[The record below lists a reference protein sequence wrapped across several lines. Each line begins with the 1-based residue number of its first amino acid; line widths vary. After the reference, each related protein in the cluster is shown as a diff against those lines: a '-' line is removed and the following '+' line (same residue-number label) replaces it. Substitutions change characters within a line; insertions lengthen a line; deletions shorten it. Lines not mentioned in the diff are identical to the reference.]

1 MLAISADFEK
11 KSQMTKYLSKLLN
24 TRAAGLYIL
33 LFAFAIAAGTFVEN
47 DFGTSAAQKNIY
59 RATWFE
65 VLLLLFCLTLI
76 YNIYKFRMIQ
86 TKRWALLAFH
96 TSMVIIIIGAGVT
109 RYFGSEGMMHIRENS
124 RSNTFL
130 SAKSYFRFDVSGKG
144 EEATFY
150 EPAEFA
156 SLGSNKWH
164 ESYQVGEDLIDVRV
178 KEFVPNPKKSIIDDA
193 DGTAILKIVV
203 AGMGGR
209 QEYFLEKGKTMTI
222 QGLLFNFKDTNVPG
236 AVNISMVD
244 GSPLIQ
250 ADFSLSQMVMAT
262 RVKSDLTPRETPYP
276 LRLRSMY
283 SNGKNNFVFGDFK
296 PSGKVV
302 FQSDGIKVKRSS
314 TVGLVL
320 DVSING
326 DTKEV
331 TVYGNSG
338 QVGTPASISGSGLNL
353 AISYGARDVPLPF
366 SIALKKFIL
375 EKYPGTDNPS
385 SYASEVV
392 LLDDRNNTNMDYR
405 IFMNHILSYDGYRF
419 FQSSFDQDEK
429 GTYLSV
435 NHDFWGTWISYIG
448 YILLTIGMFLSFF
461 SSKSRFQQLSKML
474 QKMRDKNLL
483 LILFFVWF
491 GALFAQAQPEID
503 VNHAEKFSHL
513 IVQDHKGRMKPMHT
527 LSREILR
534 KLYRKESVNGQN
546 ADQVILG
553 MYAESEYWQTVP
565 MIKLGAHKNVFKLLK
580 TNDKYISYQDFFDH
594 QTGTYLLRDEVRKA
608 YSMVKADRG
617 VYEKELMKID
627 ERVNVASMAFSGK
640 FLKLIP
646 SGDELNTWQSP
657 EVDHGSGQV
666 LTPVAQ
672 KFFTAYHDGLRQAVA
687 QKDYTFVN
695 QLIKELASFQKENG
709 KDVIPSDTKINAEI
723 FLNKLNVFNRLALG
737 YFLLGLSLLILLF
750 VTVFKPNFNSTKAFK
765 ILFGI
770 ALFSFGLH
778 TLGLGLRWFVSGRAP
793 WSNGYE
799 SMIYIAWTSVL
810 AGMIFSRKS
819 IGGMAATM
827 ILSATV
833 LLVAFLSYLN
843 PEITPLV
850 PVLKSYW
857 LTIHVSLEAGS
868 YGFLMLGAIIGLI
881 NMILL
886 IFLSQKN
893 KDRVKRII
901 KEMSYIS
908 EMTLIGGI
916 FMLSVGTYLGGVWA
930 NESWGRYWGWDAKE
944 TWALVTI
951 LVYAFILHMRIIP
964 KMNGLFLFNTMA
976 ILGWASVIMTYYGV
990 NYYLSGLHSY
1000 AAGDPVPVPDW
1011 VYIVTVVV
1019 LSIVAL
1025 AFYRM
1030 KKIGLRV

>member
-1 MLAISADFEK
+1 M
-11 KSQMTKYLSKLLN
+11 KYLTKLLN
-24 TRAAGLYIL
+24 TRAAGFYIL
-33 LFAFAIAAGTFVEN
+33 LFAFSIAAGTFIEN

-65 VLLLLFCLTLI
+65 VLLLLFCLSLI
-76 YNIYKFRMIQ
+76 YNIFKFRMVQ
-86 TKRWALLAFH
+86 NKRWALLAFH

-124 RSNTFL
+124 TSNTFL

-144 EEATFY
+144 QEATFY
-150 EPAEFA
+150 EPVEFA
-156 SLGSNKWH
+156 SLGSSKWH

-178 KEFVPNPKKSIIDDA
+178 KEFVPNPKKSILDDSNG
-193 DGTAILKIVV
+193 DAILKIVV

-222 QGLLFNFKDTNVPG
+222 QGLLFNFTDSYLPG
-236 AVNISMVD
+236 AVNISMN
-244 GSPLIQ
+244 GSDPLIK

-262 RVKSDLTPRETPYP
+262 RVKSDLTPREAPYP

-296 PSGKVV
+296 PHGKIV
-302 FQSDGIKVKRSS
+302 FQSESIKVKRSS
-314 TVGLVL
+314 TVGLVM
-320 DVSING
+320 DISING
-326 DTKEV
+326 ETQEV

-338 QVGTPASISGSGLNL
+338 QVGTPVGVSGSGLDL
-353 AISYGARDVPLPF
+353 AVSYGARDVALPF
-366 SIALKKFIL
+366 SIGLKKFIL
-375 EKYPGTDNPS
+375 EKYPGTENPS
-385 SYASEVV
+385 SYASEVK
-392 LLDDRNNTNMDYR
+392 LIDDRNNTNLDYR
-405 IFMNHILSYDGYRF
+405 IYMNHILSYDGYRF

-435 NHDFWGTWISYIG
+435 NHDFWGTWISYFG

-461 SSKSRFQQLSKML
+461 SPKSRFQQLSKML
-474 QKMRDKNLL
+474 QKMRNGRNF
-483 LILFFVWF
+483 ILVLVFVF
-491 GALFAQAQPEID
+491 VGAVLAQAQPEVD
-503 VNHAEKFSHL
+503 KDHAQKFSRL
-513 IVQDHKGRMKPMHT
+513 VVQDHKGRMKPMHT

-553 MYAESEYWQTVP
+553 MYANTEYWQTVP

-580 TNDKYISYQDFFDH
+580 INEKYISYQDFFDH
-594 QTGTYLLRDEVRKA
+594 QTGTYILRDEVRKA

-646 SGDELNTWQSP
+646 IGDELNTWQSP
-657 EVDHGSGQV
+657 EVDHGTKQALSPI
-666 LTPVAQ
+666 TK
-672 KFFTAYHDGLRQAVA
+672 KFFTAYYDGLRQAID

-695 QLIKELASFQKENG
+695 QLVDELASFQRENG
-709 KDVIPSDTKINAEI
+709 KDVIPSESKISAEI
-723 FLNKLNVFNRLALG
+723 FLNKLNIFNRLALG
-737 YFLLGLSLLILLF
+737 YLILGLTLLGLLF
-750 VTVFKPNFNSTKAFK
+750 ITVFKPNFKSKKAFK
-765 ILFGI
+765 VLFGI
-770 ALFSFGLH
+770 ALFAFGLH

-886 IFLSQKN
+886 IFLSKN
-893 KDRVKRII
+893 NMDRVKRII
-901 KEMSYIS
+901 KEMSFIS

-916 FMLSVGTYLGGVWA
+916 FMLSIGTYLGGVWA

-944 TWALVTI
+944 TWALVSI

-964 KMNGLFLFNTMA
+964 KMNGLFLFNFMA
-976 ILGWASVIMTYYGV
+976 ILGLASVIMTYYGV

-1025 AFYRM
+1025 AYFRM
-1030 KKIGLRV
+1030 KKVGLRM